1 MEIGD
6 IVTIDSFLNVA
17 SLWRGH
23 RGEVVDLR
31 TNLIGDVRHDDL
43 LVILGF
49 HVINRIGA
57 PPVQEALTL
66 SKHGPGWIDVMNLKG
81 NK

>member
-6 IVTIDSFLNVA
+6 IVTIAAFLNFA
-17 SLWRGH
+17 SLWRGN
-23 RGEVVDLR
+23 RGEAVNLR
-31 TNLIGDVRHDDL
+31 INRIGDVRRDDL
-43 LVILGF
+43 LMILGF
-49 HVINRIGA
+49 HVTNRIGA

-66 SKHGPGWIDVMNLKG
+66 SKHGLGWIDVMNLKG

>member
-6 IVTIDSFLNVA
+6 IVTIASYLNFA

-23 RGEVVDLR
+23 RGEAIDLR
-31 TNLIGDVRHDDL
+31 INVIGDVRHDDL

-49 HVINRIGA
+49 HVTDRIAA

-66 SKHGPGWIDVMNLKG
+66 SKHGLGWIDVMNLKG